1 MLMLMPTNWDLD
13 LQTERPREVKERN
26 PRRTGGG
33 DPIRTFTLITIRN
46 VSNNNLEVLLY
57 LYFSI
62 QERCNGS
69 TLNVKCVGLT
79 ECLSVWLSQRNI
91 ESESDHLQSLTVCL
105 AKNGLNLKPPSIWLR
120 FIVQNNC
127 HERHQNNIQLLNNL
141 FLMIT
146 LLVPQCAMR

>member
-79 ECLSVWLSQRNI
+79 ECLSV
-91 ESESDHLQSLTVCL
+91 CL
-105 AKNGLNLKPPSIWLR
+105 AESTKY
-120 FIVQNNC
+120 
-127 HERHQNNIQLLNNL
+127 
-141 FLMIT
+141 
-146 LLVPQCAMR
+146 